1 MTETHAASH
10 LVMRSVIDSIEEI
23 LGTNGKNSILNYS
36 GFGHLIENPPEYDTE
51 KRMKPE
57 ELPKVFIAIRE
68 IVGNKGYNSLLRRG
82 GVLSIKNAISK
93 SEPLQALVNLEAEP
107 TEKLNQ
113 LYSAYLYN
121 MGLNPDEV
129 MESSPEK
136 CEILIHRRPPY
147 CNECGVVVED
157 KKILRDITKPGCA
170 FIVGGVKQIGN
181 LRPDLVT
188 VEVEEIKCSLIGDD
202 ECLFRINYKI
212 V

>member
-1 MTETHAASH
+1 MAETHAASH

-57 ELPKVFIAIRE
+57 DLSKVFLAIRE
-68 IVGNKGYNSLLRRG
+68 IVGNKGYNSLLLRA
-82 GVLSIKNAISK
+82 GVLAIKNAVSK
-93 SEPLQALVNLEAEP
+93 SEPLQAIANLEAEP

-113 LYSAYLYN
+113 FYSAYLYN
-121 MGLNPDEV
+121 MRLNPDEV
-129 MESSPEK
+129 MESFPEK
-136 CEILIHRRPPY
+136 CEILIHRKPQ
-147 CNECGVVVED
+147 CSECGIVVEN
-157 KKILRDITKPGCA
+157 KNIRKDIKKPGCA
-170 FIVGGVKQIGN
+170 FTTGGIEQIGN
-181 LRPDLVT
+181 IRPDLVT
-188 VEVEEIKCSLIGDD
+188 VEVEEIKCSLVGDD